1 MVSKG
6 GNVSMKYAIMSDA
19 HANPAALKKA
29 YADAKEQKCEKF
41 LFLGDVMG
49 DGYDEKNGCR
59 FPARQF

>member
-1 MVSKG
+1 
-6 GNVSMKYAIMSDA
+6 MKYAIMSDV

-49 DGYDEKNGCR
+49 DGYDEKKNGCR

>member
-1 MVSKG
+1 
-6 GNVSMKYAIMSDA
+6 MKYAIMSDV

-49 DGYDEKNGCR
+49 DGYDEKRLSISCATILML
-59 FPARQF
+59 F